1 MTFAD
6 TQGQPDPAAQPL
18 TLTNSGTG
26 DWNGGVTS
34 DMPWLTIAPNTNL
47 SVAANGGTLAPQVSV
62 TLVGTVPGTNTG
74 HLTFDDGNGHTL
86 VVTVNFNVRQG
97 PYLAKIVFLDPPTPS
112 FGLPTK
118 TIQPQDLASLKV
130 QAYDQFGQPMDP

>member
-18 TLTNSGTG
+18 TLTNSSTG

-34 DMPWLTIAPNTNL
+34 DMPWLSIAPNTNL

-62 TLVGTVPGTNTG
+62 TLVGTVLGANTG

-86 VVTVNFNVRQG
+86 VVAVNFTVTA
-97 PYLAKIVFLDPPTPS
+97 PLTPS
-112 FGLPTK
+112 LSANPNPMTFADIQGLPDPSA
-118 TIQPQDLASLKV
+118 QPLTLTNSGTGDW
-130 QAYDQFGQPMDP
+130 